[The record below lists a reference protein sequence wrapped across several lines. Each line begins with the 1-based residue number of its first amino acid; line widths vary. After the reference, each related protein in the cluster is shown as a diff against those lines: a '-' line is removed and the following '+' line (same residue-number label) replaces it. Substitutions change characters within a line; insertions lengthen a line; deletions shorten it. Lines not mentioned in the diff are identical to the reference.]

1 MSDGQ
6 EEIKVRLDNI
16 HSIEPLLAALR
27 TISLSNWKLVL
38 RKINLLA
45 TYQEQ
50 LSNLYAQ
57 LAPSNGEKDQP
68 ATSER
73 LILAALGS
81 NRGLCSNFNR
91 DIVNVLNGKLSA
103 VHDGKVEI
111 IVVGERLKKLLD
123 RRKVPFQHYFPFP
136 SSSDLTPTLLMNI
149 FKDIFPDNKIEGMS
163 LIYNQYKGA
172 ASYQTKIINLS
183 KVDYFNSSTKNGNE
197 LKDFIFDTDPE
208 KILSFLENQLF
219 WLYLYSSFLSSAA
232 SEFSTRFQ
240 LMENASNNAERLS
253 DELNI
258 EVQTLRRQK
267 ITSEMRELAIG
278 AGLLEKIDK

>member
-1 MSDGQ
+1 MSNGQ

-27 TISLSNWKLVL
+27 TISLSNWKLIL
-38 RKINLLA
+38 RKLNLLA
-45 TYQEQ
+45 IYQEQ
-50 LSNLYAQ
+50 LSNLYTQLAQ
-57 LAPSNGEKDQP
+57 LKGEKEQP
-68 ATSER
+68 VTSEK
-73 LILAALGS
+73 LTLAALGS

-91 DIVNVLNGKLSA
+91 DIVNVLNGQLSA
-103 VHDGKVEI
+103 VHDEKIEI

-136 SSSDLTPTLLMNI
+136 SSSDLTLTLLMNK
-149 FKDIFPDNKIEGMS
+149 FQDILPDIKIECMS

-172 ASYQTKIINLS
+172 ASYQTKIVNLS
-183 KVDYFNSSTKNGNE
+183 KVEYLHSSTKNGYKLE
-197 LKDFIFDTDPE
+197 DVIFDTEPE
-208 KILSFLENQLF
+208 KILSFLKDQII
-219 WLYLYSSFLSSAA
+219 WLHLYSSFLSSAA
-232 SEFSTRFQ
+232 SEYSTRFQ
-240 LMENASNNAERLS
+240 LMENASNNAERIS

-278 AGLLEKIDK
+278 AGLLKKYR